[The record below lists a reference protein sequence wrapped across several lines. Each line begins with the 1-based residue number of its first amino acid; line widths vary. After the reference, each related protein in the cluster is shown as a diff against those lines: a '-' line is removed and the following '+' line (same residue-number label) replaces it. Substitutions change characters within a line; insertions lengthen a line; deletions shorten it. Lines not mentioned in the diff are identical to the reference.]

1 MRQRHWIIA
10 GIAIFA
16 GLAWAVS
23 SFDSTS
29 STARTTDTD
38 TTAVESQTDAD
49 APLLAGRY
57 HSRTRVK
64 RFFQRSTNRYR
75 SYRGRSATPVR
86 RARRMQ
92 SELVAPK
99 SEELA
104 GRYHSRTRAN
114 RFFQRS
120 TSSYRGKS
128 VTPIRPKS
136 EELAGRYHSRTRAA
150 RFFRR
155 AMA

>member
-10 GIAIFA
+10 GFAIFA

-23 SFDSTS
+23 NFDTTS
-29 STARTTDTD
+29 SSVMTTDTEK
-38 TTAVESQTDAD
+38 TAVESQTDAE

-57 HSRTRVK
+57 HSRTRAK

-75 SYRGRSATPVR
+75 IYRGKSAAPVR
-86 RARRMQ
+86 RTLRLR
-92 SELVAPK
+92 SELVDPK

-104 GRYHSRTRAN
+104 GRYHSRTR
-114 RFFQRS
+114 
-120 TSSYRGKS
+120 T
-128 VTPIRPKS
+128 
-136 EELAGRYHSRTRAA
+136 A

-155 AMA
+155 STA

>member
-10 GIAIFA
+10 GFAIFA
-16 GLAWAVS
+16 GLAWAVA
-23 SFDSTS
+23 SFDTTS

-38 TTAVESQTDAD
+38 KTAVESQTDAD

-75 SYRGRSATPVR
+75 MYRGKSATPVR
-86 RARRMQ
+86 RALRRR
-92 SELVAPK
+92 SELLSPK
-99 SEELA
+99 SEELV
-104 GRYHSRTRAN
+104 GRYHLRTR
-114 RFFQRS
+114 
-120 TSSYRGKS
+120 T
-128 VTPIRPKS
+128 
-136 EELAGRYHSRTRAA
+136 A